1 MNEQFWS
8 FIFLKMYISLWIVYP
23 LKNGHSTVRNP
34 EEAERSLSWAAD
46 LSRGHKKR
54 SSSLHYTQNPTS
66 WLQVSTA
73 DSARHTASPSAGQ
86 TFAPPPPSP
95 RPHLSHLPHP
105 DLSFHETTS
114 QVQQLDPASTF
125 LLSTPAQT
133 LLSIT
138 SLPVSERAGYLWGYS
153 VVSGPGVLHTQ
164 MRCRPIHLTPKG

>member
-1 MNEQFWS
+1 MGTAQSETRKRQN
-8 FIFLKMYISLWIVYP
+8 
-23 LKNGHSTVRNP
+23 
-34 EEAERSLSWAAD
+34 ARSLGLLTSLEVTRRGAA
-46 LSRGHKKR
+46 LCTTPRTQPVGCR
-54 SSSLHYTQNPTS
+54 SAPRTASQPHRPC
-66 WLQVSTA
+66 WLQVSTS
-73 DSARHTASPSAGQ
+73 DSHTASPSAGQ